1 MVQLKCVA
9 CGAVEEI
16 KDQAELVRD
25 QKCPKCGQPLI
36 QMRAPG
42 SSVPRAMYA

>member
-9 CGAVEEI
+9 CGATEEMV
-16 KDQAELVRD
+16 DQAENVRD

-36 QMRAPG
+36 LFRQPG
-42 SSVPRAMYA
+42 SSVPRAAHA